1 MATFPM
7 ARPRRLRRTAQLR
20 EMVRETRLHPSAFV
34 LPLFVVPGRD
44 VANPIPSMP
53 GVSQWSVDRVGDAV
67 APAVEAGVR
76 GVILFGVPE
85 AKDAVGSHAWRD
97 DGPVQRALAELR
109 RAFPKLVLITD
120 VCLCEYT
127 DHGHCGVIRDGD
139 VANDPTLELLAR
151 EAVSHARA
159 GADVVAPSDMMD
171 GRVGAI
177 RQALDEAGFE
187 QTPILSYA
195 VKYASALYGPFR
207 DAAQSTPQ
215 FGDRR
220 SYQMDPANGR
230 EALRELALDLAEGA
244 DMVMVK
250 PALTFRS
257 LPTR

>member
-109 RAFPKLVLITD
+109 RAFPKLVLITAT
-120 VCLCEYT
+120 VT
-127 DHGHCGVIRDGD
+127 SPTIRHS
-139 VANDPTLELLAR
+139 NCSRAR
-151 EAVSHARA
+151 RCRTRAPART
-159 GADVVAPSDMMD
+159 S
-171 GRVGAI
+171 
-177 RQALDEAGFE
+177 
-187 QTPILSYA
+187 S
-195 VKYASALYGPFR
+195 
-207 DAAQSTPQ
+207 
-215 FGDRR
+215 RR
-220 SYQMDPANGR
+220 R
-230 EALRELALDLAEGA
+230 
-244 DMVMVK
+244 
-250 PALTFRS
+250 T
-257 LPTR
+257 